1 MAKRNKKM
9 VIETTYHEV
18 MNEMRNGVP
27 KDQGMTSSNTKD
39 KGFAG
44 TKTFDEA
51 IELAVN
57 GWAEGRS
64 ELAQSAE
71 FASALVQQIDQPT
84 WEFAPSGAMPHIPA
98 AAAGVPDNMMTLYE
112 NDTNRKMPI
121 VTMYVDIGATWN
133 TSTEAMIRRGAAIVA
148 LVDQIEASGKRVH
161 IVAVNAVGVSGA
173 KIDGEKVST
182 LIYKI
187 TIKESGEHLD
197 MDRIAFATAHPSML
211 RRVWMRLIE
220 IHSDDYIS
228 GYGGVLTL
236 KEEDIEAN
244 AMYIPPM
251 YGDSGYRTEEE
262 AVETVQRHWNDAALG
277 ETPAAA

>member
-1 MAKRNKKM
+1 
-9 VIETTYHEV
+9 
-18 MNEMRNGVP
+18 
-27 KDQGMTSSNTKD
+27 
-39 KGFAG
+39 
-44 TKTFDEA
+44 
-51 IELAVN
+51 
-57 GWAEGRS
+57 
-64 ELAQSAE
+64 
-71 FASALVQQIDQPT
+71 
-84 WEFAPSGAMPHIPA
+84 
-98 AAAGVPDNMMTLYE
+98 VPDNMMTLYE
-112 NDTNRKMPI
+112 SDTNRKMPI

-173 KIDGEKVST
+173 RIDGEKVST

-236 KEEDIEAN
+236 QKEDIETN
-244 AMYIPPM
+244 AMYVPPM
-251 YGDSGYRTEEE
+251 YGDSGYQTEEQ